1 MKRIAFL
8 LSIIT
13 LSSIIISCSTDNNK
27 EQDIISDNN
36 YKFSFSVGVVD
47 FDGKYILSNIK
58 SDDNFCTDDISIKP
72 LKENDNVSFET
83 IVDQTTYSA
92 SIIATETN
100 NAKLLVN
107 VESQEPDGI
116 ITHKFVIQ
124 WDKNNSKITD
134 TITYEIEKKQNN
146 ISCKNLFVNNTQKRL
161 TDNNFPQFIYITKI
175 TPAVYNLLD
184 KNNNEA
190 FLEKEIDGIK
200 ISFWLSDMDD
210 KTTNVFDEK
219 DISERGF
226 NFNLSFTN
234 NSDRNIFITNDV
246 FGSYLSNV
254 FNDDNNYIG
263 RTCLMFQAILAIY
276 KIQPGE
282 TYHESLLWCG
292 YDVNTP
298 DINPLP
304 AGKYYTYYCKKFTYE
319 SGENYDIDDYT
330 KTNTT
335 TKTIE
340 IPYMFINFEV
350 K

>member
-124 WDKNNSKITD
+124 WDKNNSKVTD
-134 TITYEIEKKQNN
+134 TITYEIEKTQNN
-146 ISCKNLFVNNTQKRL
+146 ISCKNLFVNNTQKHL
-161 TDNNFPQFIYITKI
+161 TSDHFPQFIYITRI
-175 TPAVYNLLD
+175 TP
-184 KNNNEA
+184 
-190 FLEKEIDGIK
+190 
-200 ISFWLSDMDD
+200 
-210 KTTNVFDEK
+210 
-219 DISERGF
+219 
-226 NFNLSFTN
+226 
-234 NSDRNIFITNDV
+234 
-246 FGSYLSNV
+246 
-254 FNDDNNYIG
+254 
-263 RTCLMFQAILAIY
+263 
-276 KIQPGE
+276 
-282 TYHESLLWCG
+282 
-292 YDVNTP
+292 
-298 DINPLP
+298 
-304 AGKYYTYYCKKFTYE
+304 
-319 SGENYDIDDYT
+319 
-330 KTNTT
+330 
-335 TKTIE
+335 
-340 IPYMFINFEV
+340 
-350 K
+350 

>member
-1 MKRIAFL
+1 MKRITSFL
-8 LSIIT
+8 SVFAL
-13 LSSIIISCSTDNNK
+13 LFIIISCSTDNNK
-27 EQDIISDNN
+27 ESEIIVDNN
-36 YKFSFSVGVVD
+36 YKFSFSIAVTD
-47 FDGKYILSNIK
+47 FDGKYILSNTK

-92 SIIATETN
+92 GIIATETN

-124 WDKNNSKITD
+124 WDKNNSKVTD
-134 TITYEIEKKQNN
+134 TVTYEIEKTQNN
-146 ISCKNLFVNNTQKRL
+146 ISCKNLFVNNTQKYL
-161 TDNNFPQFIYITKI
+161 TSDHFPQFIYITKI
-175 TPAVYNLLD
+175 TPSVYNLLD

-190 FLEKEIDGIK
+190 LLEKEIDGIK

-210 KTTNVFDEK
+210 KITNIFDEK

-226 NFNLSFTN
+226 NFNISLTN
-234 NSDRNIFITNDV
+234 NSDQNIFITNDV
-246 FGSYLSNV
+246 IGSYLSNV
-254 FNDDNNYIG
+254 FNADNNYIG
-263 RTCLMFQAILAIY
+263 RTCHRFEQILAIY
-276 KIQPGE
+276 KIPPGE
-282 TYHESLLWCG
+282 THYESLLWCG

-298 DINPLP
+298 DISPLP
-304 AGKYYTYYCKKFTYE
+304 AGKYYTYYGKKLTYE
-319 SGENYDIDDYT
+319 SGENYDIFDDA
-330 KTNTT
+330 KNNTT